1 MATTDAAKKSGFDA
15 KVLREFPRVGRF
27 RVRLVEN
34 ARDAGKHGILD
45 IREYLE
51 TASFTGFTRRG
62 IRLYTRREA
71 AELAETIKQVLEDA
85 ALAEASAG
93 EAA

>member
-1 MATTDAAKKSGFDA
+1 MATTRAAKKASFDS
-15 KVLREFPRVGRF
+15 KILREFPRVGRY

-34 ARDAGKHGILD
+34 ARDAGKHGVLD

-51 TASFTGFTRRG
+51 AESFTGFTRRG

-71 AELAETIKQVLEDA
+71 AELFEAIKQVLEDG
-85 ALAEASAG
+85 ALAEAAAG
-93 EAA
+93 TAA